1 MEHPKAKTIRVALNR
16 VRHCPTAITE
26 KEVVVVKPVSEEDL
40 EEDIE
45 DLGSE
50 EGKEGE
56 IEITDVPQVCDG
68 QGDKE
73 PHDI

>member
-1 MEHPKAKTIRVALNR
+1 M
-16 VRHCPTAITE
+16 
-26 KEVVVVKPVSEEDL
+26 VKPVSEEDL

-45 DLGSE
+45 DLGSK
-50 EGKEGE
+50 EGKEEE